1 MGIESSQTPKQET
14 LTKALRRMQMPKL
27 ASFTTI
33 SLDGF
38 FCDSDGDFRW
48 AHNPIQD
55 KAWDNFVAGNA
66 QGGGILLFG
75 RVTYDLMKSYWP
87 TPMAAQSNPVV
98 AERMNSMQKIV
109 FSRTLDQPSFSKT
122 GWSNTQL
129 VKGNLVEEVCRLK
142 QDCQRGIV
150 ILGSGSIVSQLAQA
164 GLIDEFQIVIAPI
177 VLGKGLGLFSG
188 LKQHLNLKLTESR
201 SFSNGNVFLRYEPR

>member
-1 MGIESSQTPKQET
+1 
-14 LTKALRRMQMPKL
+14 MPKL

-48 AHNPIQD
+48 AHNPVQD
-55 KAWDNFVAGNA
+55 KAWDSFVAGNA

-75 RVTYDLMKSYWP
+75 RVTYDLMKIYWP
-87 TPMAAQSNPVV
+87 TPMAAQNNPLV

-109 FSRTLDQPSFSKT
+109 FSRTLDQASFSKT
-122 GWSNTQL
+122 AWSNTQL
-129 VKGNLVEEVCRLK
+129 IKGNLVEEVCRLK
-142 QDCQRGIV
+142 QDCQQGIA

-164 GLIDEFQIVIAPI
+164 GLMDEFQIVVAPI
-177 VLGKGLGLFSG
+177 VLGKGRGLFSG
-188 LKQHLNLKLTESR
+188 LKQHLNLKLTESH
-201 SFSNGNVFLRYEPR
+201 SFNNGNTFLRYEPIR

>member
-1 MGIESSQTPKQET
+1 
-14 LTKALRRMQMPKL
+14 MPKL
-27 ASFTTI
+27 VSFTTI
-33 SLDGF
+33 SVDGF
-38 FCDSDGDFRW
+38 FSDTDGDLRW
-48 AHNPIQD
+48 AQNPIQD

-75 RVTYDLMKSYWP
+75 RVTYDMMKSYWP
-87 TPMAAQSNPVV
+87 TPMAAQNNPVM

-122 GWSNTQL
+122 AWSNTQL
-129 VKGNLVEEVCRLK
+129 IKGNLVEEVCRLK
-142 QDCQRGIV
+142 QDCEQGIA

-177 VLGKGLGLFSG
+177 VLGKGRGLFSG

-201 SFSNGNVFLRYEPR
+201 SFSNGNMFLRYEPMR

>member
-1 MGIESSQTPKQET
+1 
-14 LTKALRRMQMPKL
+14 MPKL
-27 ASFTTI
+27 VSFTTI
-33 SLDGF
+33 SVDGF
-38 FCDSDGDFRW
+38 FSDTDGDLRW
-48 AHNPIQD
+48 AQNPIQD

-75 RVTYDLMKSYWP
+75 RVTYDMMKSYWP
-87 TPMAAQSNPVV
+87 TPMAAQNNPVM

-122 GWSNTQL
+122 AWSNTQL
-129 VKGNLVEEVCRLK
+129 IKGNLVEEVCRLK
-142 QDCQRGIV
+142 QDCEQGIA
-150 ILGSGSIVSQLAQA
+150 ILGSGSMVSQLSQA

-177 VLGKGLGLFSG
+177 VLGKGRGLFSG

-201 SFSNGNVFLRYEPR
+201 SFSNGNVFLRYEPMR